1 MYVKDLF
8 PEYIDTLTNSGINK
22 LKWYLYLPVIV
33 PALFG
38 AREKTRADFKDSIN
52 PLVNSRK
59 YKINVG

>member
-22 LKWYLYLPVIV
+22 LKWYLYLPVTV
-33 PALFG
+33 PAFFW
-38 AREKTRADFKDSIN
+38 AREKTRADFKDSIK
-52 PLVNSRK
+52 PLVYSRK